1 MSGAGWVD
9 QWVLGIYT
17 YGWEGD
23 AWPARRQLLAVS
35 ASWLRSMQKLP
46 VSRVCRPASGTQP
59 APLPASMPRPAGDG
73 AEKIPD
79 GLLAFGVEGL
89 YKVSKLAISE
99 R

>member
-1 MSGAGWVD
+1 
-9 QWVLGIYT
+9 
-17 YGWEGD
+17 
-23 AWPARRQLLAVS
+23 
-35 ASWLRSMQKLP
+35 
-46 VSRVCRPASGTQP
+46 
-59 APLPASMPRPAGDG
+59 MPRPAGDG